1 MNVSTVGRVDL
12 IMKKTILT
20 NNLFAIWWG
29 KRRVNNL
36 YGQYYSVINRTGR
49 IIYKFTY
56 E

>member
-1 MNVSTVGRVDL
+1 MNVSTDGRVDL

-20 NNLFAIWWG
+20 NNLFVFWWE
-29 KRRVNNL
+29 KSRVNNL
-36 YGQYYSVINRTGR
+36 FGQYYSIINRTGR